1 MTETRTDSTPTGA
14 VDHQALATRLGQ
26 ALTAQG
32 WTVATAESCTG
43 GGIAAAITE
52 VPGSSGWF
60 GYGLVTY
67 ANAAKMSLLGVSE
80 ETLEREGAVSE
91 AVVRA
96 MAEGAAQ
103 VSRADLAV
111 AVSGVAG
118 PDGGS
123 DDKPVGTVWLGW
135 AQRRGNGLLSDAR
148 LYHFA
153 GDRAGVRRQTV
164 GAALEQLLALAES
177 GKTTV

>member
-1 MTETRTDSTPTGA
+1 MTETRNDSTLA
-14 VDHQALATRLGQ
+14 VATDHQALAGRLGD
-26 ALTAQG
+26 ALSARG

-52 VPGSSGWF
+52 VPGSSAWF

-67 ANAAKMSLLGVSE
+67 ANAAKVRLLGVPE

-96 MAEGAAQ
+96 MAEGVAR
-103 VSRADLAV
+103 VSGADLAI

-123 DDKPVGTVWLGW
+123 ADKPVGMVWLGW
-135 AQRRGNGLLSDAR
+135 AIRQGDDLVSDAR
-148 LYHFA
+148 LHHFA
-153 GDRAGVRRQTV
+153 GNRAAVRCQTV
-164 GAALEQLLALAES
+164 GAALERLLALAAP